1 MTAGQTAEQL
11 DDVEIELRLLLALA
25 VVRDGQFK
33 NDPIALAEH
42 VIAAMLDQSIEQVRT
57 MGAEQFT
64 TTAAEMSAL
73 LRVAV
78 GGLDQL
84 PPPPASDRPPLLH

>member
-1 MTAGQTAEQL
+1 MSAGQPAEQL
-11 DDVEIELRLLLALA
+11 DDVEIELRLLTALA
-25 VVRDGQFK
+25 IVRDGQFRD
-33 NDPIALAEH
+33 DPNALAEH
-42 VIAAMLDQSIEQVRT
+42 VVAAMLDQTIEQVRK